1 MLLPII
7 LLLAALCMSNVKRAR
22 QKQLNPFT
30 WVCLTIF
37 SFCFGIFAGCFILGM
52 IIMIKN
58 PGLLN
63 MAQTN
68 DRAGM
73 NKFMLENFAQHE
85 LLYSSLIFA
94 GGFGGY
100 LLIRYILE
108 QKRTPP
114 QEQ

>member
-7 LLLAALCMSNVKRAR
+7 LLLAALCMNNAKRAG
-22 QKQLNPFT
+22 QKQLNSFT

-37 SFCFGIFAGCFILGM
+37 SFCFGIFAACFILGI
-52 IIMIKN
+52 IIMVKN

-108 QKRTPP
+108 QKKTP